1 LADVVA
7 GAALGNVPVMFF
19 TIVVGGRGAL
29 RSASRLYAVMVPE
42 FDGDRI
48 TAFYAVANPDKL
60 AFFTKQTI

>member
-1 LADVVA
+1 VFHVD
-7 GAALGNVPVMFF
+7 G
-19 TIVVGGRGAL
+19 
-29 RSASRLYAVMVPE
+29 RLYAVMVPE